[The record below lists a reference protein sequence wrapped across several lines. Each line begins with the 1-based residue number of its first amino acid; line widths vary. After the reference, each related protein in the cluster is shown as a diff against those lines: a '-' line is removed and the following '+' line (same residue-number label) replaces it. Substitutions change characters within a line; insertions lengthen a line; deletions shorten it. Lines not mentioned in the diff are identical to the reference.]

1 MRSLLTVVALSFLV
15 LYASAAT
22 SSSSTGT
29 TSSSSSKASTTNS
42 TTTNSSSSA
51 SSTYGSCTKGSDA
64 PCIAINSEYCCMYT
78 WYQFSGQDKVET
90 YTCAYNPDNLGTFST
105 IANAAKSLAS
115 DVTASS
121 GYDSGNYCANSVLV
135 KASAV
140 LVSLGFASLMF

>member
-1 MRSLLTVVALSFLV
+1 MRSLLTVVAISFLV